1 MDKVT
6 AWAAGICLCTIVCAV
21 LDMITPNG
29 GTEKTVRF
37 VLGLFMVCA
46 VAVPLADI
54 SFDWNEISATT
65 EQYEANTSLKE
76 DIQNQGIEII
86 EQELEQMIINTIEP
100 FEVVPQKTEIN
111 MDIDND
117 NRISIVSVTVVL
129 SGKDAEKAIQI
140 KNTIESELGIVC
152 DTVISK
158 NQTTGS

>member
-1 MDKVT
+1 MDSVT

-46 VAVPLADI
+46 VVVPLADF
-54 SFDWNEISATT
+54 SFDWNEITAE
-65 EQYEANTSLKE
+65 EQYEANTDLKE
-76 DIQNQGIEII
+76 DIQNQGIQIVER
-86 EQELEQMIINTIEP
+86 ELEQMIADTAEP
-100 FEVVPQKTEIN
+100 FGAVPEKTEIN
-111 MDIDND
+111 TDIDNE
-117 NRISIVSVTVVL
+117 NRISIVSVTVIL
-129 SGKDAEKAIQI
+129 NGKDAEKAIQI
-140 KNTIESELGIVC
+140 KNAVESELGIVC